1 MRSVFVNDLKPQDS
15 DRPSNP
21 AGLFKY
27 RIAIFLAAAAVLALV
42 LALYLTGGGQMGQAV
57 KPGIL
62 PSTSNTTPDIPTAV
76 SSSPALPIS
85 PVSPVSPLSVPS
97 KAASPSAVEIES
109 MAENGLQLYR
119 SGDYTAALEMF
130 DTVVKAD
137 PGNPAA
143 YDARGSIYAA
153 LNDNEHALSD
163 YNRAIQLDPSFAQA
177 YYNRGRVYSL
187 LKRYDEAIADL
198 EKSIELDAIGFSYRA
213 NGNIGLIYY
222 KQGQYDKALAAFNAS
237 ISSTSAKADA
247 FYLRGETYT
256 AMGKYDAAIADY
268 QSAIERFA
276 SYDLAY
282 QGLGYAYYKT
292 AQYDKAAEALNQAI
306 GISPDSPTAH
316 LYLALVDVATDK
328 PDSATGEV
336 SRAAAAFSTLPPEEQ
351 QSLYSRVTADLK
363 AVVQQ
368 NPGKAKEVEAIIAG
382 LPQPK

>member
-1 MRSVFVNDLKPQDS
+1 VNDLKPQDS

-21 AGLFKY
+21 AGLFKH
-27 RIAIFLAAAAVLALV
+27 RVAIFLAAAAVIAVV
-42 LALYLTGGGQMGQAV
+42 LAIYLTGRPQTGQAV
-57 KPGIL
+57 KPSAL
-62 PSTSNTTPDIPTAV
+62 PPTSNTTPNSPTAV
-76 SSSPALPIS
+76 SSSPVS

-97 KAASPSAVEIES
+97 KAAGPNAAEIES
-109 MAENGLQLYR
+109 IAENGLQLYR
-119 SGDYTAALEMF
+119 TGNYTAALETF
-130 DTVVKAD
+130 NTVVEAE
-137 PGNPAA
+137 PGNAAA
-143 YDARGSIYAA
+143 YDVRGSIYAA

-163 YNRAIQLDPSFAQA
+163 YNQAIQLDPSFAQA
-177 YYNRGRVYSL
+177 YYNRGRVYSV

-198 EKSIELDAIGFSYRA
+198 EKSIALNATDFAYRA

-222 KQGQYDKALAAFNAS
+222 EQGQYDKALAAFSAS
-237 ISSTSAKADA
+237 ISSAAPKADA

-256 AMGKYDAAIADY
+256 AMGKYEAAIADY
-268 QSAIERFA
+268 QSAIDRFA

-292 AQYDKAAEALNQAI
+292 AQYDKAAEALNQAV

-351 QSLYSRVTADLK
+351 QTLYSRVTADLK
-363 AVVQQ
+363 AVAQQ
-368 NPGKAKEVEAIIAG
+368 NPGKAKEVEAIMAG